1 MAIHPD
7 RTVDL
12 AVTTIALNARH
23 YEHLAVPLSFAVKKE
38 DVSCGDPVSIVGLF
52 RLHYGK
58 KRNIPIVHS
67 GNVATLADGNER
79 VPLMDR
85 RTREI
90 VEAESYL
97 VEAQTLDGLSGSP
110 VFIHR
115 IVGLDEK
122 GQTGIIAAAKLFG
135 VYQGSWDREPGR
147 SPGRRQ
153 KLKGWRASPRGNGY
167 CGPNTSRPRT
177 N

>member
-1 MAIHPD
+1 M
-7 RTVDL
+7 
-12 AVTTIALNARH
+12 
-23 YEHLAVPLSFAVKKE
+23 PLSFAVKKE

-147 SPGRRQ
+147 ILAEDRN
-153 KLKGWRASPRGNGY
+153 LKGGERVPVGMGIVVPIHRALELIEENEQMKKLRDDYKRAKLAG
-167 CGPNTSRPRT
+167 R
-177 N
+177 